1 MSTPP
6 PLVDAHLHLWDRSRF
21 DYPWMSDL
29 PALPHTSLP
38 EDIASSF
45 AGAVVIEAGA
55 REDQTSAEVNWLTEL
70 SHRVPT
76 IWGVVAAVDLTDPRL
91 GEVLAELRENPL
103 VVGVR
108 DNLEGLPLGE
118 LGSPSRAPL
127 LRRGIIAV
135 LEAELTF
142 DICVRSAQLPELT
155 GLLKSIAEVRG
166 SAAGLVIDHLGK
178 PLPDGPTAAR
188 DSWAESMVRLAGL
201 PGLHMK
207 FSGLPGQLP
216 GGVDVT
222 RAHDLVR
229 NHLDIIDAF
238 GAERTMFGTDHP
250 VSTSAHGLD
259 AAEWT
264 SAAKSEFGNR
274 FSPAEQSAIC
284 NGTAIDFYGLRRR
297 E

>member
-29 PALPHTSLP
+29 PALPHASLP

-55 REDQTSAEVNWLTEL
+55 REDQTSAEVTWLSEL
-70 SHRVPT
+70 SHRFPT

-103 VVGVR
+103 AVGVR
-108 DNLEGLPLGE
+108 DNLEGLPLGD

-178 PLPDGPTAAR
+178 PLPEGPVTDRGA
-188 DSWAESMVRLAGL
+188 WAESMVQLADL

-207 FSGLPGQLP
+207 FSGLPGQVP
-216 GGVDVT
+216 GDVDVSG
-222 RAHDLVR
+222 AHELVR
-229 NHLDIIDAF
+229 DHLDIVDAF
-238 GAERTMFGTDHP
+238 GAGRTMFGTDHP
-250 VSTSAHGLD
+250 VSTLAHGLQPT
-259 AAEWT
+259 EWT
-264 SAAKSEFGNR
+264 SAASAELGNR
-274 FSPAEQSAIC
+274 FSTAELAAIC
-284 NGTAIDFYGLRRR
+284 STTAIDFYGLRRR